1 MFEALHAT
9 CRAMQSRLVE
19 LIDQVS
25 FIEIGFFTETA
36 GESPRRRFGLVHQT
50 SVCVRQ
56 TKLTRRRSLEQS
68 GRILESSQI

>member
-25 FIEIGFFTETA
+25 LIEAFFLI
-36 GESPRRRFGLVHQT
+36 FNL
-50 SVCVRQ
+50 
-56 TKLTRRRSLEQS
+56 
-68 GRILESSQI
+68 I